1 MIWNQ
6 DVLRRPSD
14 KLWPLKLAYRQAWL
28 DIGGSVQD
36 SILVAGVGRSGT
48 TWLSEVL
55 AASTKSREIFEPF
68 IVRADGN
75 FALSPTN
82 RADST
87 VGYRPNYSLFIP
99 PGVGRASAHYAEA
112 GSILEGRIRSWW
124 TEQGMAPG
132 IYKRR
137 VIKDIRANLM
147 LGWLSDCWPDLKI
160 IYVVRNPIST
170 VASMLERSSSGWG
183 FDWDPKFVLEQ
194 EELMDGCL
202 APFRKI
208 LEVEHD
214 HDARLMLRWCV
225 ENYVA
230 FNQLAGNTNVM
241 VVSYDVLSKNP
252 LLWEGIFE
260 FIDWPFNEDRF
271 AARVNQQSKTT
282 VTGKGVEL
290 KKFHSGNERIAS
302 LIKLVDQ
309 FGLNEYL

>member
-6 DVLRRPSD
+6 NVLRRPSG
-14 KLWPLKLAYRQAWL
+14 KLWPLRLAYRQAWM
-28 DIGGSVQD
+28 DIGRGVQD

-87 VGYRPNYSLFIP
+87 MGYRSNYSQFIP
-99 PGVGRASAHYAEA
+99 PGVGRASSHHAEV

-124 TEQGMAPG
+124 TEQGMVPG

-147 LGWLSDCWPDLKI
+147 LGWLSDCWPALKI
-160 IYVVRNPIST
+160 IYVVRNPVST

-208 LEVEHD
+208 LEANHE

-230 FNQLAGNTNVM
+230 LNQLAGKTNIKL
-241 VVSYDVLSKNP
+241 VSYDALSKNP
-252 LLWEGIFE
+252 MLWKGIFE
-260 FIDWPFNEDRF
+260 FIDWPFDEGRF
-271 AARVNQQSKTT
+271 AAQVKQQSKTAA
-282 VTGKGVEL
+282 TGKGIES
-290 KKFHSGNERIAS
+290 KKFHSGKERITS
-302 LIKLVDQ
+302 LTKLVDQ
-309 FGLNEYL
+309 FGLDEYL